1 MTDAPLFQRSGRSDP
16 AGKCTEDLKTKV
28 PDDVLKDFRSV
39 TEMPTD
45 SEELRRVVN
54 QYLYGAV
61 PADIRDIVWARAQQE
76 TQEPFLLKLLHR
88 AIYGVVH
95 ESILLKLN
103 SSAKGEKGAR

>member
-1 MTDAPLFQRSGRSDP
+1 MADELSLFQRSGRSDP
-16 AGKCTEDLKTKV
+16 AGKCTEELKTKV
-28 PDDVLKDFRSV
+28 PVDVLKDFKDVS
-39 TEMPTD
+39 EMPTD

-88 AIYGVVH
+88 AIYGTVH

-103 SSAKGEKGAR
+103 NSTKG